1 MKFLHAAD
9 LHLDSPMH
17 GLAAY
22 DGAPVD
28 ELRGATRR
36 ALEHLVDLALEE
48 QVAFVLIAGDVYD
61 GSWRDFNTGLF
72 YVAQMRRLREAG
84 IPVVAIAGNHDA
96 ESRMTKQLPLPEGY
110 TALSSRKPQTIVLDD
125 LGVAIHGQSFAT
137 AAVTDDLSAA
147 YPAPRPGVLNIGLLH
162 TSAGGRPGHENYA
175 PCSVD
180 ALVAHGYDYWALG
193 HVHGREVLHEEPW
206 VVFPGNVQGRH
217 ARETG
222 PKGATLVTVDDGRIV
237 AVEHRD
243 LDVVRWASCVVDAAD
258 CGTPDEVAI
267 AAVNALEAHVDAAE
281 SRFVAARVTVEGV
294 TDAHAAVTRDPDTA
308 VAAIRARALDVHGDR
323 VWLEKVRLR
332 TRPKVDVGALRGRDD
347 ATGEVL
353 RTVDRIDNDLLSTL
367 AAGFADL
374 QAKLPA
380 GTDVDPTDLTFLR
393 EALGDVERLLVAH
406 LESGAAEGS
415 AT

>member
-9 LHLDSPMH
+9 FHLDSPMH

-36 ALEHLVDLALEE
+36 ALENLVDLALEE
-48 QVAFVLIAGDVYD
+48 RVAFVLIAGDVYD
-61 GSWRDFNTGLF
+61 GDWRDFNTGLF
-72 YVAQMRRLREAG
+72 FVAQMRRLREAG

-96 ESRMTKQLPLPEGY
+96 ASRMTKGLPLPDGY
-110 TALSSRKPQTIVLDD
+110 TTLASRKPQTIVLDD
-125 LGVAIHGQSFAT
+125 LGVAIHGQGFAT
-137 AAVTDDLSAA
+137 AAVTEDLSLA
-147 YPAPRPGVLNIGLLH
+147 YPEPHAGLLNIGLLH

-180 ALVAHGYDYWALG
+180 ALVARGYDYWALG
-193 HVHGREVLHEEPW
+193 HVHGREVLHEAPW

-237 AVEHRD
+237 EVEHRD
-243 LDVVRWASCVVDAAD
+243 LDVVRWAACVAD
-258 CGTPDEVAI
+258 VSACATPDEVAI
-267 AAVNALEAHVDAAE
+267 TVVDALQGHVDAAE
-281 SRFVAARVTVEGV
+281 SRLVAARVTVEGV
-294 TDAHAAVTRDPDTA
+294 TDAHAALARDPESA
-308 VAAIRARALDVHGDR
+308 VAALRARALDVLGDR
-323 VWLEKVRLR
+323 LWLEKVRLR
-332 TRPKVDVGALRGRDD
+332 TRPKVDVAALRGRDD

-353 RTVDRIDNDLLSTL
+353 RTVDQVDDDALAGL
-367 AAGFADL
+367 AAGFVDL
-374 QAKLPA
+374 KAKLPA
-380 GTDVDPTDLTFLR
+380 GTGIDPTDPAFLR

-406 LESGAAEGS
+406 LEASTADGGDA
-415 AT
+415 

>member
-36 ALEHLVDLALEE
+36 ALENLVDLALEE
-48 QVAFVLIAGDVYD
+48 RVAFVLIAGDVYD
-61 GSWRDFNTGLF
+61 GDWRDFNTGLF

-96 ESRMTKQLPLPEGY
+96 TSRMTKQLPLPDGY
-110 TALSSRKPQTIVLDD
+110 TTLASRKPQTIVLDD
-125 LGVAIHGQSFAT
+125 LGVVIHGQGFAT
-137 AAVTDDLSAA
+137 AAVTEDLSLA
-147 YPAPRPGVLNIGLLH
+147 YPEPRPGLLNIGLLH

-180 ALVAHGYDYWALG
+180 ALVARGYDYWALG
-193 HVHGREVLHEEPW
+193 HVHGREVLHEAPW

-237 AVEHRD
+237 DVEHRD
-243 LDVVRWASCVVDAAD
+243 LDVVRWAACVAD
-258 CGTPDEVAI
+258 VSACATPDEVAI
-267 AAVNALEAHVDAAE
+267 AVVDALQEHVDAAE
-281 SRFVAARVTVEGV
+281 SRLVAARVTVEGV
-294 TDAHAAVTRDPDTA
+294 TDAHAALARDPESA
-308 VAAIRARALDVHGDR
+308 VAALRARALDVLGDR
-323 VWLEKVRLR
+323 LWLEKVRLR
-332 TRPKVDVGALRGRDD
+332 TRPKVDVAARRGRDD

-353 RTVDRIDNDLLSTL
+353 RTVDQVDDDALAAL
-367 AAGFADL
+367 AAGFTDL
-374 QAKLPA
+374 KAKLPA
-380 GTDVDPTDLTFLR
+380 GTGIDPTDPAFLR
-393 EALGDVERLLVAH
+393 AALGDVERLLVAH
-406 LESGAAEGS
+406 LEAGTADGGEG
-415 AT
+415 